1 MMRKHVKTAT
11 KKPQMTVLRALL
23 SFFGS
28 GCMED
33 FRQGW
38 QEGVAKEKAKQQAKA
53 AETEKLRL
61 QKAAE
66 TQDKGDDSDGR
77 IKCIV
82 PNTMLKGTCYDN
94 PYTNPEIGQ
103 NPYGFTEL

>member
-1 MMRKHVKTAT
+1 MWEA
-11 KKPQMTVLRALL
+11 
-23 SFFGS
+23 
-28 GCMED
+28 E
-33 FRQGW
+33 
-38 QEGVAKEKAKQQAKA
+38 QQAKA

-82 PNTMLKGTCYDN
+82 PNTILKGTCDDN
-94 PYTNPEIGQ
+94 PYLNPDIAL
-103 NPYGFTEL
+103 NPYGDSEL

>member
-1 MMRKHVKTAT
+1 MTKPVVQEKDISLWQVLVALITDPGSRAAFKT
-11 KKPQMTVLRALL
+11 
-23 SFFGS
+23 
-28 GCMED
+28 
-33 FRQGW
+33 GW
-38 QEGVAKEKAKQQAKA
+38 KRGTTLWEAEQQAKA

-77 IKCIV
+77 IRCIV
-82 PNTMLKGTCYDN
+82 PNAMLEDTCYDN
-94 PYTNPEIGQ
+94 PYTNPEIEL

>member
-1 MMRKHVKTAT
+1 
-11 KKPQMTVLRALL
+11 MTEKVVQEKDIGLWQVLVALITDPGSRAA
-23 SFFGS
+23 
-28 GCMED
+28 
-33 FRQGW
+33 FREGW
-38 QEGVAKEKAKQQAKA
+38 KRGTTMWEAEQQAKA

>member
-1 MMRKHVKTAT
+1 MT
-11 KKPQMTVLRALL
+11 KQVVQEKDIGLWQVLVALITDPGSRAA
-23 SFFGS
+23 
-28 GCMED
+28 
-33 FRQGW
+33 FREGW
-38 QEGVAKEKAKQQAKA
+38 KRGTTMWEAEQQAKA

-94 PYTNPEIGQ
+94 PYTNPEIEQ
-103 NPYGFTEL
+103 NPYGLTEL

>member
-1 MMRKHVKTAT
+1 
-11 KKPQMTVLRALL
+11 MTEKVVQEKDISFWQVLVALITDPGSRAA
-23 SFFGS
+23 
-28 GCMED
+28 
-33 FRQGW
+33 FREGW
-38 QEGVAKEKAKQQAKA
+38 KRGTTMWEAEQQAKA

-77 IKCIV
+77 IRCIV
-82 PNTMLKGTCYDN
+82 PNAMLEDTCYDN

>member
-1 MMRKHVKTAT
+1 
-11 KKPQMTVLRALL
+11 MTEKVVQEKDISLWQVLVALITDPGSRAA
-23 SFFGS
+23 
-28 GCMED
+28 
-33 FRQGW
+33 FREGW
-38 QEGVAKEKAKQQAKA
+38 KRGTTMWEAEQQAKA

-94 PYTNPEIGQ
+94 PYLNPDIAL
-103 NPYGFTEL
+103 NPYGDSEL

>member
-1 MMRKHVKTAT
+1 MT
-11 KKPQMTVLRALL
+11 KQVVQEKDIGLWQVLVALITDPGSRAA
-23 SFFGS
+23 
-28 GCMED
+28 
-33 FRQGW
+33 FREGW
-38 QEGVAKEKAKQQAKA
+38 KRGTTMWEAEQQAKA

-94 PYTNPEIGQ
+94 PYTNPEIEQ

>member
-1 MMRKHVKTAT
+1 MTEKVVQKNISLWQVLVALITDPGSRAAFREGWKRGAT
-11 KKPQMTVLRALL
+11 MWEA
-23 SFFGS
+23 
-28 GCMED
+28 E
-33 FRQGW
+33 
-38 QEGVAKEKAKQQAKA
+38 QQAKA

-94 PYTNPEIGQ
+94 PYLNPDIAL
-103 NPYGFTEL
+103 NPYGDSEL